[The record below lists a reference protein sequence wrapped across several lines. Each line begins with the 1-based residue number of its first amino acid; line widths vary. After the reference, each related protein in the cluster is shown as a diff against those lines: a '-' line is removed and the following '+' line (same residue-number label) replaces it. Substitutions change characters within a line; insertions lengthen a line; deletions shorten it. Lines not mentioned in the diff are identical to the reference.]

1 MGQHLEGG
9 DLLFEV
15 LAHPLGERVGPEDA
29 VLSVLRDVTDLRRA
43 SHELER
49 QMLRVRQAEVKAAGE
64 RDRLNLIL
72 ENVADPILV
81 TDDHSK
87 IILMNDQA
95 ERLFEIHDAG
105 ATRREQQAVR
115 GNDTRFTTFVSDF
128 LLSTELSTQ
137 ARMTLA
143 DPRTGAMLPV
153 EVVAGKIMNERS
165 EPIAVVS
172 ALHDLRQ
179 QVENERLY
187 EALQHLHLDL
197 EDRIRAATAHLEE
210 QNAQLLWQAHRSEE
224 HTSELQSLT
233 KLVCR

>member
-1 MGQHLEGG
+1 HVKEGDSPGRRRALELNNLLFTSFLSKAAMTGG
-9 DLLFEV
+9 AQSGPRELNLVDPDEGTDLLFEV

-43 SHELER
+43 ANELER
-49 QMLRVRQAEVKAAGE
+49 QVQRVRQAEVKAAGE

-128 LLSTELSTQ
+128 LL
-137 ARMTLA
+137 
-143 DPRTGAMLPV
+143 
-153 EVVAGKIMNERS
+153 
-165 EPIAVVS
+165 
-172 ALHDLRQ
+172 
-179 QVENERLY
+179 
-187 EALQHLHLDL
+187 
-197 EDRIRAATAHLEE
+197 
-210 QNAQLLWQAHRSEE
+210 
-224 HTSELQSLT
+224 
-233 KLVCR
+233 